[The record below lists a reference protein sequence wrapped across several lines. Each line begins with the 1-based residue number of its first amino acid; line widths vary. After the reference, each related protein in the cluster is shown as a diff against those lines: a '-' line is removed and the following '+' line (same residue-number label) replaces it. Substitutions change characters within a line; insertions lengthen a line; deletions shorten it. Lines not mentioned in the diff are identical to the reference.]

1 MQHNLPSERHYI
13 RLAVSPPNLD
23 QLTLRKILQDALTQ
37 TFGLT
42 SAVLPIDILW
52 SADDGAQ
59 FVVRVHQGLVEL
71 PPGLGRNIIFWERVL
86 IYWNSDAS
94 KVLAA
99 VVAWSDPPRI
109 SVLKESPFLP
119 SLLSTDTPL

>member
-1 MQHNLPSERHYI
+1 MFIKRE
-13 RLAVSPPNLD
+13 
-23 QLTLRKILQDALTQ
+23 
-37 TFGLT
+37 F
-42 SAVLPIDILW
+42 
-52 SADDGAQ
+52 
-59 FVVRVHQGLVEL
+59 
-71 PPGLGRNIIFWERVL
+71 PGLSVVFFSDSSDL
-86 IYWNSDAS
+86 WNSEAS